1 MAESSFADSARVR
14 ILKAVIM
21 APARVAAYLGGTTL
35 LAAWL
40 ASAAGVSHQQPA
52 ARPERPS
59 PEAIQLDTLAS
70 DVQSQ
75 AVRLRTRLAA
85 APAPQSPLRN
95 PFSFAVREASV
106 PRTAPRHDAASAQS
120 LVAPAPSEPV
130 LELAGIAEEK
140 TDAGGKRTAM
150 ITAPGEQLFL
160 VTEGQELA
168 GRYRVSAVGADAVE
182 LKDLVTG
189 VTRRLALR

>member
-1 MAESSFADSARVR
+1 MAPVLGGSGRLRDPESAN
-14 ILKAVIM
+14 M
-21 APARVAAYLGGTTL
+21 APARAAAYLGGTLL

-40 ASAAGVSHQQPA
+40 ASAAGVARRQPA
-52 ARPERPS
+52 APLARPH
-59 PEAIQLDTLAS
+59 ADTLQLDALAT

-85 APAPQSPLRN
+85 APTPQMPLRN
-95 PFSFAVREASV
+95 PFMFVETAAPVRVAAPAEPRPEPSV
-106 PRTAPRHDAASAQS
+106 PGVPE
-120 LVAPAPSEPV
+120 LV
-130 LELAGIAEEK
+130 LELAGVAEQNTE
-140 TDAGGKRTAM
+140 GGGVKRTAVVA
-150 ITAPGEQLFL
+150 APGDQFYM

-189 VTRRLALR
+189 ATRRLALK